1 LVATLADAGASA
13 LSKARGP
20 DDGLDLGLV
29 VAGYGRHYVIETP
42 EGRRL
47 ICHPRGKKSDSV
59 VGDRVQWQPAGDE
72 GVIERVEARRNLL
85 FRQDEWRTKAFAANL
100 DQILVMV
107 ASEPVFSESQLA
119 RALIAAESAGIA
131 ATVLL
136 NKADLPQIA
145 AARARLA
152 PYLDMGYEVVNAAL
166 KARPDEARALLG
178 PRLQGRTTLVLGPS
192 GAGKSTLINLLA
204 PDAKAQVG
212 DISHALNS
220 GRHTTTT
227 TQWYWLDA
235 VRTTG
240 LIDSPGFQEFGLRQ
254 VGAQQLPALMPDFR
268 QHAAQCRFYNCS
280 HLHEPGCGIRA
291 ALERG
296 EITESRYRIYAEIL
310 AELTHTRW

>member
-1 LVATLADAGASA
+1 M
-13 LSKARGP
+13 SKASGP

-29 VAGYGRHYVIETP
+29 VAGYGRHYIVETP

-47 ICHPRGKKSDSV
+47 ICHPRGKKSDCV
-59 VGDRVQWQPAGDE
+59 VGARVRWQAAGDE
-72 GVIERVEARRNLL
+72 GVIEHVDARRNLL

-100 DQILVMV
+100 DRILVMI

-131 ATVLL
+131 AGVLL

-145 AARARLA
+145 TARERLA
-152 PYLDMGYEVVNAAL
+152 PYAAMGYAVHEVAL
-166 KARPDEARALLG
+166 KARPAEARGALHPL
-178 PRLQGRTTLVLGPS
+178 LANQATLVLGPS

-212 DISHALNS
+212 EISQALNT
-220 GRHTTTT
+220 GRHTTTA

-235 VRTTG
+235 ERSTG

-254 VGAQQLPALMPDFR
+254 IAPQDLPGLMPDIR
-268 QHAAQCRFYNCS
+268 KHATECRFYNCT
-280 HLHEPGCGIRA
+280 HQHEPGCGVRA

-296 EITESRYRIYAEIL
+296 EISESRLRIYGEIL
-310 AELTHTRW
+310 QELAQTRW